1 MAAGS
6 NSESELKQQVF
17 GRLAFLGMPQGDA
30 AKIAQLSINLAM
42 AGSQA
47 PSFQSDTKKLTRALS
62 QHVGKPRAH
71 LFAKWLIERIP
82 KVCETVAVPK
92 LSSLISATDS
102 NPRVS
107 QTLVPEG
114 HLQATVASQPSSAST
129 NSATSRG
136 LVSTKEKAVLDESWV
151 EVKSKEGKAYFWNRS
166 KNTCNWAL
174 PVGIRAKW
182 VSHKSN
188 EGRTYYSDRN
198 GHTTWVLPPL
208 QKPSPAM
215 KPSDDSLNTQAD
227 LAFLR
232 EQGLQF
238 ESPVLALPSLSVHT
252 SSPAVER
259 QDVVPVPAATKAVGL
274 SCAALE
280 APVSACPSPLRKRK
294 LDETQNA
301 RDGEQSV
308 GAADSWGSWAQDT
321 LGVVWDK
328 ESEAP
333 DSPDAHSDAE
343 STSSSSSVASRAAVH
358 TRCEEPKKLAVA
370 KPTNCGDCPQ
380 MCSPSK
386 EESVHNHHRVRSR
399 SPRRDVC
406 AVAKHG
412 KCKSDK
418 ILLASSPRSDV
429 CAVAK
434 HGKCKSDKILLAARQ
449 GDVGAVQQSAP
460 AKAFENLPDFMIR
473 RTQLCRQASNGGA

>member
-6 NSESELKQQVF
+6 NAESELKQQVF

-82 KVCETVAVPK
+82 NVCETVAVPK
-92 LSSLISATDS
+92 LSSLTVAKDS

-114 HLQATVASQPSSAST
+114 HAQATVASQPSSTST

-208 QKPSPAM
+208 QKPSQAQ

-238 ESPVLALPSLSVHT
+238 ETPVLALPNLLT
-252 SSPAVER
+252 SSSATVQ
-259 QDVVPVPAATKAVGL
+259 QDVIPVLAAPKAPVGPV
-274 SCAALE
+274 CAALE

-294 LDETQNA
+294 LAESTNAGDE
-301 RDGEQSV
+301 EQSV
-308 GAADSWGSWAQDT
+308 GAGDSWGSWAQDT
-321 LGVVWDK
+321 LGVVWDR

-343 STSSSSSVASRAAVH
+343 STSSSSSVASPVAVH
-358 TRCEEPKKLAVA
+358 TRSEEPKELAVA
-370 KPTNCGDCPQ
+370 KPTQRGDCPQ

-386 EESVHNHHRVRSR
+386 EESVCDHHRVRSR
-399 SPRRDVC
+399 SPRRDAC

-418 ILLASSPRSDV
+418 ILLARSPCRDV

-460 AKAFENLPDFMIR
+460 AKAFENLPDFMTR

>member
-30 AKIAQLSINLAM
+30 AKFAQLSINLAM

-47 PSFQSDTKKLTRALS
+47 ASFQIGIKKLTRALS
-62 QHVGKPRAH
+62 RHVGKPRAH
-71 LFAKWLIERIP
+71 LFAKWLTEKIP
-82 KVCETVAVPK
+82 QVCETVAVPQ
-92 LSSLISATDS
+92 LSSLTVAKDS

-107 QTLVPEG
+107 QTLLPEG
-114 HLQATVASQPSSAST
+114 HLPVTVACQPGSTST

-136 LVSTKEKAVLDESWV
+136 LASTDEKAVLDESWV

-166 KNTCNWAL
+166 KNSCDWAL
-174 PVGIRAKW
+174 PVGVRAKW

-198 GHTTWVLPPL
+198 GHTMWVLPPL
-208 QKPSPAM
+208 QKPSQAM
-215 KPSDDSLNTQAD
+215 KASEDSLKRTQAV
-227 LAFLR
+227 
-232 EQGLQF
+232 LQL
-238 ESPVLALPSLSVHT
+238 ETPVLALPNLSADTST
-252 SSPAVER
+252 SSPIAEK
-259 QDVVPVPAATKAVGL
+259 QDVIPVLAAPLCAPLKAPMSV
-274 SCAALE
+274 
-280 APVSACPSPLRKRK
+280 CPSPLRKRK
-294 LDETQNA
+294 LAESKNATDE
-301 RDGEQSV
+301 EQSEGV
-308 GAADSWGSWAQDT
+308 ADSWGSWAQEA
-321 LGVVWDK
+321 LGIVWDK

-343 STSSSSSVASRAAVH
+343 STSSPSSVASRKGDH
-358 TRCEEPKKLAVA
+358 TRCEESKELPVA
-370 KPTNCGDCPQ
+370 EPTQLDDCPQ

-386 EESVHNHHRVRSR
+386 EESVRSHHRARSR

-418 ILLASSPRSDV
+418 ILLARSPRRDV
-429 CAVAK
+429 CAGAK
-434 HGKCKSDKILLAARQ
+434 HGKCKSDKILLAAMQ

-460 AKAFENLPDFMIR
+460 EKTFETLPAFMSR